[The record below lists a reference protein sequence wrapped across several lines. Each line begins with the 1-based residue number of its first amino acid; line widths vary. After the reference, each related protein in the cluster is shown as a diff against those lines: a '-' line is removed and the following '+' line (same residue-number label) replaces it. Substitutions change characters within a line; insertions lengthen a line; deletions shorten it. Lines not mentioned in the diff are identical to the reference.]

1 MDFFLDL
8 FSELLE
14 DFYHWLL
21 LVTIREATRMK
32 RNGKNG
38 RRISRNEEAIEEMSP
53 LKIISFVD
61 CFNWLATKKRGA
73 ESRQGGQRK
82 RLAKEHIRM

>member
-1 MDFFLDL
+1 
-8 FSELLE
+8 
-14 DFYHWLL
+14 
-21 LVTIREATRMK
+21 MK

-61 CFNWLATKKRGA
+61 CFNWLATKKKGA